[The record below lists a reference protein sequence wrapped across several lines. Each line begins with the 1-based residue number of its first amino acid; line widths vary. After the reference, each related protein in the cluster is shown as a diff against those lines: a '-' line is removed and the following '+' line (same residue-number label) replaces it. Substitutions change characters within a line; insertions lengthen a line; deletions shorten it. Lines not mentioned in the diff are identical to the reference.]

1 MINYKKY
8 NLSELIPY
16 ENNAKLHP
24 QEQIDQ
30 IKESIKQFGFN
41 DPIAVDENNIII
53 EGNGRYQALKQLQ
66 EENYNFDY
74 NNIDCIKLDNLNEE
88 QKKAYIL
95 IHNKLTMNTG
105 FDLNIL
111 NGELDKIVNIDM
123 SSFDFVLDFD
133 DINCEDYDTDFDL
146 PSDEVPQTRT
156 ITLSLSEEQYQIA
169 MNVIDYFNNN
179 DVSHTFG
186 NHNKKSNAIFE
197 AIYLWAEQKKLL

>member
-74 NNIDCIKLDNLNEE
+74 DNIDCIKLDNLNEE

-105 FDLNIL
+105 FDFKIL
-111 NGELDKIVNIDM
+111 NDELSKITNIDM
-123 SSFDFVLDFD
+123 STF
-133 DINCEDYDTDFDL
+133 DFDL
-146 PSDEVPQTRT
+146 DLED
-156 ITLSLSEEQYQIA
+156 IDIDGFFKDSEEKEKEPKKIQCPHCKE
-169 MNVIDYFNNN
+169 YFEL
-179 DVSHTFG
+179 D
-186 NHNKKSNAIFE
+186 
-197 AIYLWAEQKKLL
+197 